1 MPEHFEKWLRC
12 NFAVADLGGL
22 TIGHNYRNVHTSS
35 EMLRGLR
42 SRQLL
47 LFYFSSR
54 AHFTALA
61 VNIAFQVQI
70 HHQIAHES
78 WCWKLL
84 GMKIIRHR
92 RKTKKKRK
100 TTKDPHRVITG
111 LGKRSTQFRSRRV
124 LAIMMLPRYQPSSVS
139 RFVSNMLIV
148 IPFDPFRDDV

>member
-92 RKTKKKRK
+92 RKTKKKK
-100 TTKDPHRVITG
+100 NNE
-111 LGKRSTQFRSRRV
+111 RSTSGNHWIGKEKHAISFAESSRNYDAAA
-124 LAIMMLPRYQPSSVS
+124 LSAIECLSICFQHAYCDSVWP
-139 RFVSNMLIV
+139 I
-148 IPFDPFRDDV
+148 